1 MTGSSRSRHGGNVV
15 ALCGGIGGA
24 KLALGLS
31 KVIADERLVVAVN
44 TGDDFEH
51 LGLHISPDVD
61 TVTYTLAGIANP
73 ETGWGRAD
81 ETWNFMESLGR
92 IGGETW
98 FQLGDRDLALHV
110 ERTRRLRAG
119 DSLSEITADMRA
131 RLGISAR
138 ILPMSDDPVRTH
150 VETDA
155 GPMPFQNYFVERKCE
170 PELRS
175 IRFVSAQSARVQP
188 DVARALGN
196 SDLRCVI
203 ICPSNPYL
211 SVDPI
216 LAVGAMR
223 ELLRQTRAPVVAVSP
238 LVDGQTVKGPMS
250 KIMREQDL
258 EARHATIAR
267 HYDDVIDGLMIDS
280 SDDQI
285 PNHISTTVED
295 TMMHSL
301 DDKVRLARHVLAF
314 ADEISAGR
322 ELPQAR
328 RA

>member
-1 MTGSSRSRHGGNVV
+1 MANNQDTGSGTVI

-31 KVIADERLVVAVN
+31 KVISDERLIIAVN

-73 ETGWGRAD
+73 ETGWGRAA
-81 ETWNFMESLGR
+81 ETWSFMESLAA

-110 ERTRRLRAG
+110 ERTRRLHGG
-119 DSLSEITADMRA
+119 DSLSTITTDVCKHF
-131 RLGISAR
+131 GISAR
-138 ILPMSDDPVRTH
+138 ILPVSDDAVRTH

-155 GPMPFQNYFVERKCE
+155 GPMPFQNYFVKHKCE

-175 IRFVSAQSARVQP
+175 VRFDGAQDAQVQP
-188 DVARALGN
+188 DVAHALN
-196 SDLRCVI
+196 NPDLRCVI

-211 SVDPI
+211 SIDPM
-216 LAVGAMR
+216 LAIEGMR
-223 ELLRQTRAPVVAVSP
+223 ELLKQTPAPVVAVSP
-238 LVDGQTVKGPMS
+238 LVGGQAVKGPMS
-250 KIMREQDL
+250 KIMREQGR
-258 EARHATIAR
+258 EARHATIAL
-267 HYDDVIDGLMIDS
+267 HYDGVIDGLMVDS
-280 SDDQI
+280 ADDRI
-285 PNHISTTVED
+285 PDHISVTVED
-295 TMMHSL
+295 TMMHTL
-301 DDKVRLARHVLAF
+301 EDKVRLARSTLAF
-314 ADEISAGR
+314 ADEVAAGR
-322 ELPQAR
+322 RVPQAR